1 MSHRLTAMLAAATA
15 LLLLLTTVLGSVPIL
30 RDGECAAADSDV
42 EGLGAAAAAG
52 RTAAGEAGFTPVL
65 QG

>member
-42 EGLGAAAAAG
+42 RRAG
-52 RTAAGEAGFTPVL
+52 CGSGCGTDSCGG
-65 QG
+65 GG